1 MPQTTTAALVETAG
15 AQFSLAEVELDDPR
29 PDEVIVRI
37 TAAGICHTDLGVA
50 AGALPFPLPG
60 VLGHEG
66 AGIVEVAGSAVTRV
80 RPGDHVLLSFTSC
93 GRCVNCRDGHPAY
106 CLTWLP
112 LNLLGGARA
121 DGSATLRRDGAALG
135 SHFFGQ
141 SSFARLAVVDERS
154 LVRVPEGAPLDLL
167 APLGCGVQTGFGA
180 VMNVLRP
187 RPGATVVVTGAGA
200 VGLSAVMAARL
211 TPATRIIAVDRVPA
225 RLELA
230 RELGATDTLDTSELG
245 SDTILA
251 AAVADL
257 TGGRGA
263 DGVVETTGNAHVLGE
278 AITALG
284 VRGCA
289 VVVGAPAFGTTVPVD
304 VNFLLP
310 GRTVTGLTLGDS
322 ETESLLPALVE
333 LVTAGRLPVDR
344 LVRHYKF
351 EDINAAVADMTAGAA
366 IKPVLTF

>member
-1 MPQTTTAALVETAG
+1 MPLTTTAALVETAG
-15 AQFSLAEVELDDPR
+15 ASFCLAEVELDDPR
-29 PDEVIVRI
+29 PDEVIVRV

-66 AGIVEVAGSAVTRV
+66 AGIVEAVGAAVTRV
-80 RPGDHVLLSFTSC
+80 QPGDHVLLSFTSC
-93 GRCVNCRDGHPAY
+93 GRCANCRDGHPAY

-121 DGSATLRRDGAALG
+121 DGSVTIRRDGAALG
-135 SHFFGQ
+135 GHFFGQ

-167 APLGCGVQTGFGA
+167 APLGCGVQTGVGA
-180 VMNVLRP
+180 VINVLRP
-187 RPGATVVVTGAGA
+187 PPGATIVVTGAGA

-211 TPATRIIAVDRVPA
+211 TPATRIIAVDRVA
-225 RLELA
+225 DRLALA
-230 RELGATDTLDTSELG
+230 RELGATDTLDTSDLG
-245 SDTILA
+245 SGAGLA
-251 AAVADL
+251 ASLADL

-263 DGVVETTGNAHVLGE
+263 DGVIETTGNAQVLAD
-278 AITALG
+278 AIGALA

-289 VVVGAPAFGTTVPVD
+289 VVVGAPAFGTQVPVD

-310 GRTVTGLTLGDS
+310 GRTITGLTLGDS
-322 ETESLLPALVE
+322 ETETLLPTLVD
-333 LVTAGRLPVDR
+333 LVAAGRLPVER

-351 EDINAAVADMTAGAA
+351 EDINTAVADMAAGTA